1 MAVQTQN
8 RPAGDAARTFDAV
21 PLIAGL
27 LALIGL
33 GLIGAL
39 VNGII
44 EVLNVRG
51 VDENLGTTLLR
62 FLNTYGIV
70 VPLLQI
76 AFGIGLLR
84 LTARFMRRNIVA
96 AVWARQFLLW
106 MLVLVAVLT
115 LQAFNRAFSS
125 DPDAFGLGLGLALGL
140 AVTLAAYWWIGANLD
155 RFDGIETLEQTNA
168 RSAWNLLVPTLIL
181 LVLVAARPLEAT
193 FIASLTDRRFAS
205 ADEYGFVGIEN
216 YARLLGVRLD
226 VIDCTPLDAGGCQI
240 DEAGAVVYP
249 RPRDVLDESYRE
261 LRFRDIGVITVGS
274 SQLIISARD
283 RDFFEAIGNTLLFT
297 VISVTLELIFGLFV
311 AMVINSKFPGR
322 GIMRA
327 AMLVPWAIPTIVSAK
342 LWDVMLQDN
351 RSGVVNDFLIR
362 IGFIA
367 QSQAWLAQTNLQ
379 IPALI
384 AIDVWKTTPFMALIL
399 LAGLQTIP
407 GDIYEAADVDGANKM
422 RQFFQLTLPLLRP
435 TVAVALVFRTLDA
448 VRVFDVFQVLLERQ
462 RLSMAT
468 YNYYT
473 LVSSQE
479 LGYASAIGVVIFIII
494 LLFTVGYVRILGVSA
509 E

>member
-1 MAVQTQN
+1 MTVQTQQ
-8 RPAGDAARTFDAV
+8 PAGGAARGFDAV

-27 LALIGL
+27 LALIGA

-39 VNGII
+39 VMSIVG
-44 EVLNVRG
+44 VLNARIDG
-51 VDENLGTTLLR
+51 EDIGTTLLR

-76 AFGIGLLR
+76 GFGLGLLR
-84 LTARFMRRNIVA
+84 LTARFMSRSVVA
-96 AVWARQFLLW
+96 AVWVRQFLLW
-106 MLVLVAVLT
+106 MLVLLAVLG
-115 LQAFNRAFSS
+115 LQAFNSAFSTN
-125 DPDAFGLGLGLALGL
+125 PDALGVGLLLALAF
-140 AVTLAAYWWIGANLD
+140 AVTLYAYWWLGLNLD
-155 RFDGIETLEQTNA
+155 RFNGVETLEQSSA
-168 RSAWNLLVPTLIL
+168 RSAWNLLVPTLVL

-205 ADEYGFVGIEN
+205 AEEYGFVGFDN

-226 VIDCTPLDAGGCQI
+226 VIDCTPSETGGCLS
-240 DEAGAVVYP
+240 DESGALVFP

-261 LRFRDIGVITVGS
+261 LRFRDVGALQIGT
-274 SQLIISARD
+274 SQLLFSARD
-283 RDFFEAIGNTLLFT
+283 RDFFEAIGNTLSFT
-297 VISVTLELIFGLFV
+297 FVSVALELVLGLFV

-322 GIMRA
+322 GVMRA

-351 RSGVVNDFLIR
+351 RSGVINDFLVRTGVIVQ
-362 IGFIA
+362 A
-367 QSQAWLAQTNLQ
+367 QAWLAQPALQ

-407 GDIYEAADVDGANKM
+407 SDIYEAADVDGANKF

-435 TVAVALVFRTLDA
+435 TIAVALVFRTLDA